1 MLRLGEGGEN
11 LCGKTLPCFPFGDL
25 LGGVVNDGDDGDN
38 KFSHFALALLA
49 TFNNAEGL
57 LEEVA
62 VGSISGD
69 EFSSCNPGSVVG
81 LELKEVIID
90 EASEAP
96 STSSSSVSSMSLSS
110 SSVSLADLLSARSDR
125 LTLDVCRLER
135 FEVRRTSY
143 LKVGGK
149 SMRPSLKPL
158 RTVPSFIRTLSWS
171 NSSA

>member
-1 MLRLGEGGEN
+1 MRRLGEGGES
-11 LCGKTLPCFPFGDL
+11 CGQTLSCLPFGDL
-25 LGGVVNDGDDGDN
+25 LGVVNDGDDGDN
-38 KFSHFALALLA
+38 KFNHFALALLA

-62 VGSISGD
+62 VCGISDDD
-69 EFSSCNPGSVVG
+69 EFSSCIPGSVVG

-96 STSSSSVSSMSLSS
+96 STSSSSVSSKSLSS
-110 SSVSLADLLSARSDR
+110 SSASLADRLSAVSNRFI
-125 LTLDVCRLER
+125 LGVCRLER
-135 FEVRRTSY
+135 FEVRSTSY

-149 SMRPSLKPL
+149 SMCPSLKPL
-158 RTVPSFIRTLSWS
+158 KIVLSFIRTLSWS

>member
-1 MLRLGEGGEN
+1 MRRLGEGGEN
-11 LCGKTLPCFPFGDL
+11 ICGQTLSCFPFGDL

-69 EFSSCNPGSVVG
+69 EFSSCIPGSVGG

-96 STSSSSVSSMSLSS
+96 SMSSSSVSSMSLSS
-110 SSVSLADLLSARSDR
+110 SSVSLADRLSA
-125 LTLDVCRLER
+125 
-135 FEVRRTSY
+135 
-143 LKVGGK
+143 
-149 SMRPSLKPL
+149 
-158 RTVPSFIRTLSWS
+158 WS
-171 NSSA
+171 S